1 MKLQILK
8 WGNRM
13 AKTVAEAA
21 KLRPGDDLEL
31 SGEGSGVEKIRKKK
45 RNFKT

>member
-8 WGNRM
+8 MGNRL
-13 AKTVAEAA
+13 AKTVAETA

-31 SGEGSGVEKIRKKK
+31 SGEG
-45 RNFKT
+45 